1 MDFRFLFRNKFLR
14 KTFGEFANSLNNSDY
29 TKFKKTLKDNRSWY
43 ILSSLFEIHDKTIRN
58 LFNAIDGSGLG
69 KDEAG
74 NLINNHSGSKN
85 ERLELE
91 EMYDWIK
98 YNYKIYKGEE
108 ISDEELSKMKMSQFM
123 EYVEDF
129 LNKGFK
135 P

>member
-1 MDFRFLFRNKFLR
+1 MDFRFFFRNKFLR

-29 TKFKKTLKDNRSWY
+29 TKFKQTLKDNRSWY
-43 ILSSLFEIHDKTIRN
+43 IPGSLFNTQDKIIKN
-58 LFNAIDGSGLG
+58 LFDTIDGSGLG

-74 NLINNHSGSKN
+74 NLINNHSGNKN
-85 ERLELE
+85 DRLELK

-98 YNYKIYKGEE
+98 YNYKIYMGKE
-108 ISDEELSKMKMSQFM
+108 ISDEDLSNMKMSQFM